1 MEQVVGLDVLPNTPS
16 TVMGNDQERVL
27 PALQL
32 TPHKGHANRSW
43 QSLPTVLAA
52 LASNVSIFFVNG
64 GTHGDDE
71 HLSP

>member
-43 QSLPTVLAA
+43 QSLPTAIG
-52 LASNVSIFFVNG
+52 S
-64 GTHGDDE
+64 
-71 HLSP
+71 